1 MCSHP
6 GYTNGVLTPSYAI
19 LTDACISKR
28 NWGVEVFEE
37 TQGTLKAAAATLA
50 ETSLMYE
57 PQDVVFIHP
66 RNAKTLFGL
75 FEATSQLALMATHP
89 ELFPRVVL
97 VVWL

>member
-1 MCSHP
+1 MNSLHSSE
-6 GYTNGVLTPSYAI
+6 TP
-19 LTDACISKR
+19 
-28 NWGVEVFEE
+28 
-37 TQGTLKAAAATLA
+37 LA

-66 RNAKTLFGL
+66 RNAKTNFGL

-97 VVWL
+97 IVWL

>member
-1 MCSHP
+1 
-6 GYTNGVLTPSYAI
+6 
-19 LTDACISKR
+19 
-28 NWGVEVFEE
+28 
-37 TQGTLKAAAATLA
+37 
-50 ETSLMYE
+50 MYE

-66 RNAKTLFGL
+66 RNAKTIFGL